1 MHPALRIF
9 EVIDIISSH
18 TEHGSLPALASTC
31 RAFESPALNVL
42 WRNLQS
48 VEPLVK
54 CLPSDLFGIDREGLV
69 LQKPLDHKMWDT
81 LSRYTSY
88 VRSITQPGNST
99 SIEPLGLIL
108 LSCPLAPA
116 SLFPKLCRLTW
127 HADVTRGATE
137 FLRMAFV
144 PSLLSLSLN
153 VHISSASPAFLPVFS
168 SLGTL
173 CPRLHSMNLR
183 SSHLHPVDA
192 PSPNNSPFI
201 IQPISQLHHLRNL
214 EVWDLGIQ
222 GIQQIMLLRALQKL
236 TLDFRAS
243 SSSAWSRRLPSQLLG
258 FQNLHLLCLTA
269 DAFERPS
276 NFLSSLTIVRT
287 KKVAVYFDVTLAV
300 SPIPVLSQ
308 FLAILQEKCDNRKL
322 EYFAFIAISKLELW
336 MLTKSDIFV
345 SLRAFSNLTHL
356 DIERGCAISIS
367 DEELCYLTGAW
378 PKLQVL
384 RISCFVTVDWD
395 TTAVPTFHG
404 LIRILRLC
412 PALISLALVID
423 TTKLDDIDL
432 RNPGGENFYS
442 HLKDLS
448 LGNSVIDS
456 PLNVAFILG
465 DLFPHLEQVDLD
477 CWDVAPMSSLAQKE
491 LAMEQW
497 ASVNGFLRGYRV
509 DRGRSGHIVT

>member
-1 MHPALRIF
+1 
-9 EVIDIISSH
+9 SSH

-31 RAFESPALNVL
+31 RTFENPALNVL

-54 CLPSDLFGIDREGLV
+54 CLPSDLFSINREGLA

-81 LSRYTSY
+81 LSRYT
-88 VRSITQPGNST
+88 NSA
-99 SIEPLGLIL
+99 SIEPLSLII

-116 SLFPKLCRLTW
+116 SLFPNIRQLTW
-127 HADVTRGATE
+127 HADTTRGAAE

-144 PSLLSLSLN
+144 PSLLSLNLL
-153 VHISSASPAFLPVFS
+153 VSSASPAFFSVFS

-173 CPRLHSMNLR
+173 CPRLQSMTLR
-183 SSHLHPVDA
+183 CHRPIDE
-192 PSPNNSPFI
+192 PSPKNSPFI
-201 IQPISQLHHLRNL
+201 IQPISQLHHLRIR
-214 EVWDLGIQ
+214 GIKH
-222 GIQQIMLLRALQKL
+222 IMLLQTLQ
-236 TLDFRAS
+236 TMRLDLRTS
-243 SSSAWSRRLPSQLLG
+243 LSSAWDRRSPLQLPG
-258 FQNLHLLCLTA
+258 FQNLHVLGL
-269 DAFERPS
+269 DINAFERPL
-276 NFLSSLTIVRT
+276 NFLSSLTVIRPKKIVVSFIPQ
-287 KKVAVYFDVTLAV
+287 VAQSPAHV
-300 SPIPVLSQ
+300 SSMLSQ
-308 FLAILQEKCDNRKL
+308 FLAILQERCDNNKL
-322 EYFAFIAISKLELW
+322 EYFTLNTFSYKMPGMRTESGVL
-336 MLTKSDIFV
+336 V
-345 SLRAFSNLTHL
+345 SLRAFSNLTQL
-356 DIERGCAISIS
+356 DIGRGCDISMS
-367 DEELCYLTGAW
+367 DEELCYLAGAW

-384 RISCFVTVDWD
+384 RISYYVTVDSD

>member
-1 MHPALRIF
+1 MHPALQIL

-31 RAFESPALNVL
+31 RTFKNPALNVL

-54 CLPSDLFGIDREGLV
+54 CLPSDLFGIDDEGLE

-81 LSRYTSY
+81 LSRYTSR
-88 VRSITQPGNST
+88 VHSITQYGNSA
-99 SIEPLGLIL
+99 SIEPLSLII

-116 SLFPKLCRLTW
+116 SLFPNIRRLTW
-127 HADVTRGATE
+127 HASATRGAAE

-144 PSLLSLSLN
+144 PSLLSLDLQ
-153 VHISSASPAFLPVFS
+153 VSSASPAFFSVFS

-173 CPRLHSMNLR
+173 CPRLQSMTLR
-183 SSHLHPVDA
+183 YHRAIDE

-222 GIQQIMLLRALQKL
+222 GIQHIMQLQALRMMR
-236 TLDFRAS
+236 LDFRTS
-243 SSSAWSRRLPSQLLG
+243 SSSTWDGRSPSLLPGL
-258 FQNLHLLCLTA
+258 QNLHYLGL
-269 DAFERPS
+269 DVGAFERPL
-276 NFLSSLTIVRT
+276 NFLSSLTAIRPKKIVVSFIPQ
-287 KKVAVYFDVTLAV
+287 VAQ
-300 SPIPVLSQ
+300 PPVCVCPMLSQ
-308 FLAILQEKCDNRKL
+308 FLAILQEKCDNSKL
-322 EYFAFIAISKLELW
+322 EYF
-336 MLTKSDIFV
+336 IFNTFSFRMPGMRTESGVLV

-356 DIERGCAISIS
+356 DIGRGRVISMS

-384 RISCFVTVDWD
+384 RISYYVTVDSD

-404 LIRILRLC
+404 LIRLLQLC
-412 PALISLALVID
+412 PSLISLALVID
-423 TTKLDDIDL
+423 TTKVDGIDL
-432 RNPGGENFYS
+432 RSPGDGHFTKL
-442 HLKDLS
+442 LKELS

-456 PLNVAFILG
+456 PLNVALILSG
-465 DLFPHLEQVDLD
+465 LFPDLEQVNLD
-477 CWDVAPMSSLAQKE
+477 CWNTTFMNALPQKKS
-491 LAMEQW
+491 AMKQW
-497 ASVNGFLRGYRV
+497 ASVNSFLRGFSVVRE
-509 DRGRSGHIVT
+509 RPGHIVT